1 MGMRAA
7 LIFPP
12 QWDPRQPPLS
22 PAILAGVM
30 QRAGADTRVFDL
42 NVALYRHLLQST
54 VNGEIGRFLLQKLLD
69 PKNLADAQNY
79 LRISL
84 EAQKIFDSEFDP
96 AGRARLF
103 WDACGGLPSVNSSDG
118 WKLAVEQ
125 SEKLPFIRHLAGELA
140 EIMRWAPEFIGF
152 SIISDTQLPASLA
165 LAAFMRKHLPT
176 AKIVFGGDALTYRRS
191 VLADQVWLG
200 SIIDA
205 VCLGDGEPFVA
216 AVAAG
221 MSSAGS
227 PNSLNWEVSGRC
239 CDVHQ
244 SLHDFSKA
252 NPADFSALP
261 LHDYLTPHLVM
272 PVETA
277 RGCPWGRCAFCI
289 HPVRAAS
296 GRPLYR
302 PRSMTDVAE
311 EIKRLFAAGHRRFF
325 IVDEAL
331 PPSRLRELADVF
343 AALPEPVFWIGYAR
357 LDAGHTGEGFWRARA
372 AGCLKLFIGLETGS
386 DRILAR
392 FNKGVDGAQARR
404 VLHDVAAAGLAV
416 HTFLMT
422 GFPGEDAS
430 DRQATLDLLADVWPA
445 FDPFGVSFDLFALT
459 GELETEMVAD
469 PPAFGWEGPKSDG
482 RNDLAWQFPLLAG
495 PTAAESLAGFRAE
508 LHSLADRVLGRTF
521 GLRHAALAQD
531 SLHLLLLEARLHSC
545 PAK

>member
-1 MGMRAA
+1 MRAA

-12 QWDPRQPPLS
+12 QWDPRQPPLA
-22 PAILAGVM
+22 PAILAGAM
-30 QRAGADTRVFDL
+30 QRAGADIRVFDL
-42 NVALYRHLLQST
+42 NVALYRNLLQST
-54 VNGEIGRFLLQKLLD
+54 GNGAIGSFLLQKLLD

-79 LRISL
+79 LRISQ

-103 WDACGGLPSVNSSDG
+103 WDACGGLPSVNSSGG

-140 EIMRWAPEFIGF
+140 EIMRWTPEFIGF
-152 SIISDTQLPASLA
+152 SIISDTQLPAALA
-165 LAAFMRKHLPT
+165 LASFIRKRLPD
-176 AKIVFGGDALTYRRS
+176 AKITFGGDAVTYRRS
-191 VLADQVWLG
+191 LLADQGWLG
-200 SIIDA
+200 SIIDS
-205 VCLGDGEPFVA
+205 VCLGDGETFVA
-216 AVAAG
+216 AVASGVNPA
-221 MSSAGS
+221 SS
-227 PNSLNWEVSGRC
+227 PNSLSWQVAGRSC
-239 CDVHQ
+239 GVQQ
-244 SLHDFSKA
+244 SVHDFS
-252 NPADFSALP
+252 NSSPAEFLALP
-261 LHDYLTPHLVM
+261 LNDYLTPHLVM

-302 PRSMTDVAE
+302 PRPLPAVLE
-311 EIKRLFAAGHRRFF
+311 EITKLFAAGHRRFF

-331 PPSRLRELADVF
+331 PPARLRELADVF

-357 LDAGHTGEGFWRARA
+357 LDAGHDREGFARARA
-372 AGCLKLFIGLETGS
+372 SGCLKLFIGLETGS

-392 FNKGVDGAQARR
+392 FNKGVDQARARR
-404 VLHDVAAAGLAV
+404 VLLDAAAAGLAV

-430 DRQATLDLLADVWPA
+430 DRQATLDLLADVWAA

-459 GELETEMVAD
+459 GELETDLMAD
-469 PPAFGWEGPKSDG
+469 PTAFGWQGPQSDAG
-482 RNDLAWQFPLLAG
+482 NDLAWQFSLLKGLA
-495 PTAAESLAGFRAE
+495 AAESLAEFKAE
-508 LHSLADRVLGRTF
+508 LHSLADRVLGREF

-545 PAK
+545 TAK

>member
-1 MGMRAA
+1 MRAA

-12 QWDPRQPPLS
+12 QWDPRQPPLAPS
-22 PAILAGVM
+22 ILAGTM
-30 QRAGADTRVFDL
+30 RRAGADTRVFDL
-42 NVALYRHLLQST
+42 NVALYRHLLLSHEP
-54 VNGEIGRFLLQKLLD
+54 GGIGSFLLQKLLD
-69 PKNLADAQNY
+69 PKNLADAQSY
-79 LRISL
+79 LRISQ

-103 WDACGGLPSVNSSDG
+103 WDACGGLPSVSFSAG
-118 WKLAVEQ
+118 WKIAAEKP
-125 SEKLPFIRHLAGELA
+125 EKLPFIGRLGKELA
-140 EIMRWAPEFIGF
+140 EILSWSPDFIGF
-152 SIISDTQLPASLA
+152 SIISDTQLPAALA
-165 LAAFMRKHLPT
+165 LAAFMRKRLPT
-176 AKIVFGGDALTYRRS
+176 AKIVFGGDAVTYRRS
-191 VLADQVWLG
+191 LLADQGWLG

-221 MSSAGS
+221 MSPAGS
-227 PNSLNWEVSGRC
+227 PNSLSWEVAGRS
-239 CDVHQ
+239 CDGQQ
-244 SLHDFSKA
+244 SLHDFSKST
-252 NPADFSALP
+252 PADFAALP

-302 PRSMTDVAE
+302 PRSMAAVTE
-311 EIKRLFAAGHRRFF
+311 EIEKLFAAGHRRFF

-331 PPSRLRELADVF
+331 PPARLRELAEIF

-357 LDAGHTGEGFWRARA
+357 LDAGHTLEGFLRARA
-372 AGCLKLFIGLETGS
+372 SGCLKLFIGLETGS
-386 DRILAR
+386 DSILAR
-392 FNKGVDGAQARR
+392 FNKGVDQAQARR
-404 VLHDVAAAGLAV
+404 VLLDAAAAGLAV

-430 DRQATLDLLADVWPA
+430 DRQATLDLLAHVWPA

-459 GELETEMVAD
+459 GELETDLMTD
-469 PPAFGWEGPKSDG
+469 PKAFGWEGPKFDG
-482 RNDLAWQFPLLAG
+482 RNDLAWQFPLLKG
-495 PTAAESLAGFRAE
+495 PAAAESLAEFRAE
-508 LHSLADRVLGRTF
+508 LHSLADLVLGREF

-531 SLHLLLLEARLHSC
+531 SLHLLLLEARL
-545 PAK
+545 KV